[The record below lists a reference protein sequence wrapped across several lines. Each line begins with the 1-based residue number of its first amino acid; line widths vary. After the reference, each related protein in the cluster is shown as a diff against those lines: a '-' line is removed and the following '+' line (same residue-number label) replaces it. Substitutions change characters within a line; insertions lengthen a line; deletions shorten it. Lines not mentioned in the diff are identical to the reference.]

1 MAGFLYIGDYIFAFA
16 YPLAFMG
23 AIFYCGIS
31 MLNINI
37 TDVIANNNLSIFLNV
52 VIATSGLISLFN
64 WYNADVPLVNSILL
78 PNGRGVIKQ
87 HE

>member
-52 VIATSGLISLFN
+52 FIATSGLISLFN

-87 HE
+87 QE

>member
-64 WYNADVPLVNSILL
+64 WYNADVPLVNSILFVL
-78 PNGRGVIKQ
+78 LFFIS
-87 HE
+87 

>member
-87 HE
+87 QE